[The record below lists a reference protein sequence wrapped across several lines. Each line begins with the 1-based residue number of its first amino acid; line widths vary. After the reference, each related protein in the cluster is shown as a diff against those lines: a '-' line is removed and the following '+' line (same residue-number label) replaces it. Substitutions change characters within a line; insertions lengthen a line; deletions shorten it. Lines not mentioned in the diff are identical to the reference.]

1 MYKHFFKRF
10 LDFTLSLIGLVVI
23 SPLLVVVWVLLLVAN
38 GGAGAFFVQTRP
50 GKGGMLFRVIK
61 FKTMNEKRDS
71 EGNLLP
77 AVNRITPVGKI
88 LRALSLDELPQL
100 FNVLKGDMSL
110 IGPRPLRVEYLPF
123 YSARQ
128 AKRHDVRPGVSGW
141 AQVNGRN
148 AISWEEKFEL
158 DVWYVE
164 NLNFWL
170 DIKILFITIWNVISR
185 KGINQDDNSTMQP
198 FKGAKLDG

>member
-1 MYKHFFKRF
+1 MYKHIFKRL

-50 GKGGMLFRVIK
+50 GKGGRLFRVIK

-77 AVNRITPVGKI
+77 AVNRITPVGKFM
-88 LRALSLDELPQL
+88 RSLSLDELPQL

-110 IGPRPLRVEYLPF
+110 IGPRPLRVEYLPL

-164 NLNFWL
+164 NLSFWL

>member
-10 LDFTLSLIGLVVI
+10 FDFTLSLIGIVVI
-23 SPLLVVVWVLLLVAN
+23 SPVLLVLWVLLLVAN

-50 GKGGMLFRVIK
+50 GKGGRLFRVIK

-71 EGNLLP
+71 KGNLLP

-88 LRALSLDELPQL
+88 MRSLSLDELPQL

-110 IGPRPLRVEYLPF
+110 IGPRPLRVEYLPL

-128 AKRHDVRPGVSGW
+128 SKRHDVRPGVSGW

-164 NLNFWL
+164 NLSFWL

-185 KGINQDDNSTMQP
+185 KGINQDDNSTIQP

>member
-1 MYKHFFKRF
+1 MYKHIFKRL

-38 GGAGAFFVQTRP
+38 GGAGAVFVQTRP
-50 GKGGMLFRVIK
+50 GKGGRLFRVIK

-77 AVNRITPVGKI
+77 AVNRITPVGKFM
-88 LRALSLDELPQL
+88 RSLSLDELPQL

-110 IGPRPLRVEYLPF
+110 IGPRPLRVEYLPL

-164 NLNFWL
+164 NLSFWL